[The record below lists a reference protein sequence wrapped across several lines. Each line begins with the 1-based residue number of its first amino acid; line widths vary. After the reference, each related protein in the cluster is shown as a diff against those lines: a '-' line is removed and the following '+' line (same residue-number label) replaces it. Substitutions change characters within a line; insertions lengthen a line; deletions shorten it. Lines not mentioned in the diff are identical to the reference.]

1 MTSLSPSGF
10 ARLLRAAIAF
20 VWLWTGLA
28 VFHPEYRRLG
38 TESLARL
45 GLPPELMYLTC
56 AGEVL
61 LGLGVALRPA
71 TTAVTVLQAILI
83 VGFTII
89 LSLSE
94 PGLWFHPFGP
104 LTKNVPLL
112 ALLVAAWWLERP
124 ADPGAHG
131 GKGP

>member
-1 MTSLSPSGF
+1 MTSLSPSGV

-28 VFHPEYRRLG
+28 VLHPEYRRLG
-38 TESLARL
+38 AESLARL

-61 LGLGVALRPA
+61 LGLWVALRPA
-71 TTAVTVLQAILI
+71 TTAVTLLQAILI
-83 VGFTII
+83 IGFTAL
-89 LSLSE
+89 LSLSQPE
-94 PGLWFHPFGP
+94 LWFHPFGP

-112 ALLVAAWWLERP
+112 ALLAAAWRLERP
-124 ADPGAHG
+124 TEPGPEG
-131 GKGP
+131 GKAP